1 MTGEHQPRDE
11 QGDFAEEAV
20 RLAENAPGLIG
31 EFWYY
36 LRQSR
41 KWWMVPIILSL
52 AVAGVL
58 LVLGTTAAAPFIY
71 TLF

>member
-1 MTGEHQPRDE
+1 M
-11 QGDFAEEAV
+11 
-20 RLAENAPGLIG
+20 IG

>member
-11 QGDFAEEAV
+11 QGDFAKEAE
-20 RLAENAPGLIG
+20 RLGKSAPGLVG